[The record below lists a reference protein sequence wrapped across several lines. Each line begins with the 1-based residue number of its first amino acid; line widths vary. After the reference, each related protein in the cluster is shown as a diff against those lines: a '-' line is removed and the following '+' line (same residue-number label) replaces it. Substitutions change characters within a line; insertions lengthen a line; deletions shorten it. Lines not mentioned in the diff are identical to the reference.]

1 MFRFIHWILSWS
13 LAIGVSSAFAEL
25 IVDMAK
31 AAAHAHLNHQLSYA
45 KFTKALLEA
54 KPRTRPEPEKAKTDQ
69 SQFKK

>member
-25 IVDMAK
+25 VVDMAK

-45 KFTKALLEA
+45 EFTKALLEA
-54 KPRTRPEPEKAKTDQ
+54 KPRPRPEKAKADQ
-69 SQFKK
+69 NQSEK